1 MFSSYDI
8 VCKSQ
13 GFCFKFSLST
23 NGQVLTSG
31 SLDWTVQ
38 VWDVASSDPKF
49 TSYVQ
54 ANCMGIP
61 MLIDAEKKREGLDD
75 LLNLTDYVVCSAK
88 FPQSG
93 KRLIYIHLYIHLY
106 AQPLLT
112 LSPPISYQSP
122 IQAQFA
128 QFTSC

>member
-13 GFCFKFSLST
+13 GFYFKFSLST

-38 VWDVASSDPKF
+38 VSDVASSDLKF

-54 ANCMGIP
+54 ENCMGIP
-61 MLIDAEKKREGLDD
+61 MLIDVEKKREGLDD

-88 FPQSG
+88 FPQVDLDEDNELDGDDDSIFLACNG
-93 KRLIYIHLYIHLY
+93 L
-106 AQPLLT
+106 
-112 LSPPISYQSP
+112 
-122 IQAQFA
+122 
-128 QFTSC
+128 